1 MCNGPMTDES
11 LLLSPSSSTAGPPP
25 DEPDDP
31 DKNAPPGPG
40 KPGGPDEQVDVKTR
54 PVTQVPRRFKV
65 IFHNDDYTTMEF
77 VVSVLMQFF
86 HKSETEATY
95 LMLKVHKTGSAI
107 AGYYSRDV
115 AETKVQEVQKHA
127 QEHGMPLML
136 TAEPE

>member
-1 MCNGPMTDES
+1 MADGLMTDRI
-11 LLLSPSSSTAGPPP
+11 LLHASPACGPDPEDP
-25 DEPDDP
+25 DEPRG
-31 DKNAPPGPG
+31 PGTG

-54 PVTQVPRRFKV
+54 PVAQVPRRYKV

-86 HKSETEATY
+86 RKNETEATY
-95 LMLKVHKTGSAI
+95 LMLKVHKTGSAV

-115 AETKVQEVQKHA
+115 AETKVQEVHKHA
-127 QEHGMPLML
+127 REQGMPLML

>member
-1 MCNGPMTDES
+1 MCNGPMTDP
-11 LLLSPSSSTAGPPP
+11 LVNAHRAGPDPN
-25 DEPDDP
+25 EPDDP
-31 DKNAPPGPG
+31 DKPDH
-40 KPGGPDEQVDVKTR
+40 KSPGGPDEQVDVKTR

-86 HKSETEATY
+86 HKTETEATY

-127 QEHGMPLML
+127 REHGMPLML